1 MEKIKN
7 KVVIESNIDVV
18 LDELNNIIY
27 HGDVDVAVGKV
38 THFGKFIP
46 VPNREIS
53 PRLLRVIAELIENNL
68 TDNQD

>member
-27 HGDVDVAVGKV
+27 HGDVDVVVGKV
-38 THFGKFIP
+38 NTFW
-46 VPNREIS
+46 
-53 PRLLRVIAELIENNL
+53 
-68 TDNQD
+68 